1 MDKERKDDTNY
12 KKKTKRNFFKKDR
25 RRSSSEKA
33 QNHKRRIGEMKKG
46 IFILPSLLTLTS
58 IFLSFYS
65 VISAIKGQYP
75 LAAALI
81 LVAGFFDGID
91 GKVARLTKT
100 STKFGLELDSLAD
113 VISFGMA
120 PAILMYI
127 WGLEPYG
134 RIGWVSCFVFVAC
147 GALRLAR
154 FNVLTGSI
162 DPKRFQGLP
171 IPMAAAMIAT
181 TVLFFQKLDISPRN
195 YIIAMFILTYSL
207 SFLMVSGVKFHAF
220 KDLTMAKQKP
230 FSATVAFVLILAL
243 IAASPQIV
251 PFFLCAGYV
260 ISGPILTFYLRS
272 RERKNKEALGTE
284 ADSESVDGESE
295 SDLSPKGLL
304 S

>member
-1 MDKERKDDTNY
+1 
-12 KKKTKRNFFKKDR
+12 
-25 RRSSSEKA
+25 
-33 QNHKRRIGEMKKG
+33 
-46 IFILPSLLTLTS
+46 LTLTS

-65 VISAIKGQYP
+65 VISAIKGQFV
-75 LAAALI
+75 LASALI
-81 LVAGFFDGID
+81 LVAGFFDGMD

-100 STKFGLELDSLAD
+100 TTRFGLELDSLAD
-113 VISFGMA
+113 VISFGVA

-154 FNVLTGSI
+154 FNVLSGAI

-181 TVLFFQKLDISPRN
+181 TVLFFNKLGLAPQN
-195 YIIAMFILTYSL
+195 YIIALFILTYTL
-207 SFLMVSGVKFHAF
+207 AFLMVSGVKFHAF
-220 KDLTMAKQKP
+220 KDLAVVKRKP
-230 FSATVAFVLILAL
+230 FSTTVAFVLILAL

-251 PFFLCAGYV
+251 PFFLCSGYV
-260 ISGPILTFYLRS
+260 ISGPILTAALRAK
-272 RERKNKEALGTE
+272 ERKNQEASGTE
-284 ADSESVDGESE
+284 ADSDTSEADSE